1 MLPGCSGGR
10 PERECEFRVSEE
22 AKVSVEA
29 DESRPAQEDS
39 ATASAPSPF
48 LAACR
53 CEPVAH
59 TPVWIMR
66 QAGRYL
72 PEYRKIRAEV
82 DFLTLTKTPE
92 LAVEVTLQ
100 PVRRF
105 GMDAAILFSDIMT
118 PVEGMG
124 VELDFAP
131 GPVIESPIRSA
142 AQVEA
147 LRIPDPEES
156 VPFVLETVRL
166 LSEALPA
173 SAPLIGFAGAPFTIF
188 CYLVQGGGSKTFAEA
203 KAFLFAEPEASHK
216 LLGKLADTMVRYL
229 EAQAAAGAKALMIF
243 DSWAGLLGPEQYR
256 EFAFPA
262 VRRVIDG
269 LRSLDVPLIYFP
281 NQGATLL
288 ETVRESGADVVGID
302 WRLPLSD
309 ARRIL
314 GPDTAVQGNLDPTA
328 LFAPRDELARQI
340 DRVLEDAGPAPG
352 HIFNLGHGIERTT
365 DPDAV
370 AFLVDRV
377 HEVSGRG

>member
-1 MLPGCSGGR
+1 
-10 PERECEFRVSEE
+10 
-22 AKVSVEA
+22 
-29 DESRPAQEDS
+29 
-39 ATASAPSPF
+39 
-48 LAACR
+48 
-53 CEPVAH
+53 
-59 TPVWIMR
+59 MR

-72 PEYRKIRAEV
+72 PEYRKIRADV

-131 GPVIESPIRSA
+131 GPVIETPIRSLD
-142 AQVEA
+142 QIDA
-147 LRIPDPEES
+147 LRVPDPEES

-188 CYLVQGGGSKTFAEA
+188 CYLVQGRGSKTFSEA
-203 KAFLFAEPEASHK
+203 KTFLFAEPEASHR
-216 LLGKLADTMVRYL
+216 LLEKLADTMVRYL
-229 EAQAAAGAKALMIF
+229 GAQAAAGAEALMIF

-262 VRRVIDG
+262 VRRMIEA
-269 LRSLDVPLIYFP
+269 LRPLDVPLIYFP

-288 ETVRESGADVVGID
+288 ETVRECRADVVGID
-302 WRLPLSD
+302 WRLPLSE

-314 GPDTAVQGNLDPTA
+314 GPETAVQGNLDPAA
-328 LFAPRDELARQI
+328 LFAPREELGRQI
-340 DRVLEDAGPAPG
+340 DRVLEEVGGAPG
-352 HIFNLGHGIERTT
+352 RIFNLGHGIERTT

-377 HEVSGRG
+377 RQR